1 VACLPSAD
9 HEHADHEDGDQREHR
24 RDHTGADVHERT
36 GGVPEVRDQLLGDV
50 LELRGDVVLLVRLL
64 ELWILVERLV
74 EVLGIA
80 GQLVGQVDTL
90 LDGGR
95 NQDQRDA
102 CATAGSG
109 TGRGDGYEGAQ
120 LAGRPVIYTTFLAY
134 DEVAHH
140 SGIERRDALAVLT
153 HVDRQLA
160 RVETALRE
168 PLPTDW
174 SCSPTTDSHRA
185 PPSSSATA

>member
-1 VACLPSAD
+1 
-9 HEHADHEDGDQREHR
+9 
-24 RDHTGADVHERT
+24 
-36 GGVPEVRDQLLGDV
+36 
-50 LELRGDVVLLVRLL
+50 
-64 ELWILVERLV
+64 
-74 EVLGIA
+74 
-80 GQLVGQVDTL
+80 
-90 LDGGR
+90 
-95 NQDQRDA
+95 
-102 CATAGSG
+102 
-109 TGRGDGYEGAQ
+109 
-120 LAGRPVIYTTFLAY
+120 VIHTTFLAY

-153 HVDRQLA
+153 QVDRQLA